1 MEKKS
6 VSVVRYL
13 TLKDRTVKWQ
23 HYHPTWG
30 LFVEDQRK
38 VSGGLCHIK
47 ERYSDISLLPLL
59 RMNPNLGQVEDTP
72 TWPFTLPNSGNVAGF
87 TKHSIPTKYKRDPQW
102 RGGDVQALQSLG
114 QLTSVTASHCSLS
127 NTSQAFPPLPYMS
140 LMSLNVLKCL
150 KCLFFPLGIFKA
162 LKSSHSNAIFVTRP
176 YILWETY
183 PHLLE
188 LPWHHRASYGTCLS
202 ATYVPRGIALSVNSH
217 GLLCATALY
226 PG

>member
-6 VSVVRYL
+6 DSVVRYL

-47 ERYSDISLLPLL
+47 ERYSNISLLPLL
-59 RMNPNLGQVEDTP
+59 GMNPNLGQVEDTP

-102 RGGDVQALQSLG
+102 GAGGGGRRRSGPPESGSTHFCYCSSLLPVQYLPGFPTFALH
-114 QLTSVTASHCSLS
+114 V
-127 NTSQAFPPLPYMS
+127 
-140 LMSLNVLKCL
+140 LNVLKC
-150 KCLFFPLGIFKA
+150 P
-162 LKSSHSNAIFVTRP
+162 
-176 YILWETY
+176 
-183 PHLLE
+183 
-188 LPWHHRASYGTCLS
+188 
-202 ATYVPRGIALSVNSH
+202 
-217 GLLCATALY
+217 
-226 PG
+226 